1 MVTVSRTYSAYQKKV
16 IRSLS
21 KLVGARAFRYEK
33 AQNNHL
39 KIHIEGVDKPVFT
52 SSTPSDCKAL
62 ENFMSQVRGMIRA
75 AEKQYPLE
83 VKVCEANPKQP
94 HVCSHE
100 KMISSIVKNMR
111 LMAADLQDKEIEMV
125 FEQQAVEGISE
136 YRQQVIKKAI
146 GTALSHRKGGSYL
159 TPSVIRCIEKDIT
172 HHVDF
177 ILPTV
182 AHYADLLAKSKNTAK
197 SKPTSAA
204 VQSLELGA
212 EIDEEEFIGAEINA
226 VEEQAP
232 LSLGDVF
239 LLPQKQDQPVTTAA
253 KKKVKLSKKSGVK
266 KPSRMDQQQPV
277 GEDEMSM
284 LMALTSEQRIT
295 QAKVLTM
302 TQIQALVDD
311 LKQAMVEKHDQD
323 IDDVICLMAEKG
335 LAIEDIMS
343 RLNVNAA

>member
-1 MVTVSRTYSAYQKKV
+1 MVTVSRTYSAYQKNV

-100 KMISSIVKNMR
+100 KMINSIVKNMR

-125 FEQQAVEGISE
+125 FEQQSVDGISE
-136 YRQQVIKKAI
+136 HRQQLIKKAI

-159 TPSVIRCIEKDIT
+159 TPSVMRCIEKDIT

-212 EIDEEEFIGAEINA
+212 EIDEEGLIGAEINA

-239 LLPQKQDQPVTTAA
+239 LLPQKQDQPVTKA
-253 KKKVKLSKKSGVK
+253 KKKKCKNVNKLTRE
-266 KPSRMDQQQPV
+266 KPSCLIETPV
-277 GEDEMSM
+277 GEDDMSM

-295 QAKVLTM
+295 QAKALTM
-302 TQIQALVDD
+302 TQIQTLVDD

>member
-16 IRSLS
+16 IRSLT

-39 KIHIEGVDKPVFT
+39 KIHIEGVDKPIFT

-62 ENFMSQVRGMIRA
+62 ENFMSQVRVMIRA

-100 KMISSIVKNMR
+100 KMITSIVKNIR
-111 LMAADLQDKEIEMV
+111 LMAADLQDKEVEMV
-125 FEQQAVEGISE
+125 FEQESVDGISE
-136 YRQQVIKKAI
+136 HRQQVIKKAI
-146 GTALSHRKGGSYL
+146 NTALSHRKGGSYL
-159 TPSVIRCIEKDIT
+159 TPSVMRCIEKDIS

-182 AHYADLLAKSKNTAK
+182 AHYAELLGKSKNAAK

-204 VQSLELGA
+204 VQSVELDLEMD
-212 EIDEEEFIGAEINA
+212 DEELINEEMNA

-239 LLPQKQDQPVTTAA
+239 LLPQKQDQSVTTTM
-253 KKKVKLSKKSGVK
+253 KKKVKLSKTSVMK
-266 KPSRMDQQQPV
+266 KPSRMAQQQPV
-277 GEDEMSM
+277 GEDDMSM
-284 LMALTSEQRIT
+284 LMALTSEQRIA
-295 QAKVLTM
+295 QAKALTM
-302 TQIQALVDD
+302 AQIQALVDD

-323 IDDVICLMAEKG
+323 IDDVIRLMAEKG